1 MLNLAPPVLI
11 VEGPGDE
18 GAPLSDEEDPGEA
31 DPNPSE
37 RERFLA
43 FLFPFP
49 IDDGGGGAVAH
60 DSEGVRAAVEA

>member
-1 MLNLAPPVLI
+1 MLNLAPAMFI
-11 VEGPGDE
+11 VEGPGED

-37 RERFLA
+37 RESPFA

-49 IDDGGGGAVAH
+49 MDDGGGGAVAH
-60 DSEGVRAAVEA
+60 DSDGVRAAVEA